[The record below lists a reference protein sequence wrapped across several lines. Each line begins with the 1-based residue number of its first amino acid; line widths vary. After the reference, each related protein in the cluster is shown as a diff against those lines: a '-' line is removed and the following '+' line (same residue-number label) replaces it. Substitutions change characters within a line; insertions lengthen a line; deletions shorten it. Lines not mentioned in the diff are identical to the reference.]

1 MTGFFDDAL
10 PGRAEAPWKVF
21 AMEGNG
27 RRGREVGKE
36 GPLAVIRGGRGRAF
50 DARGDETCGRTE
62 AGLREEGAADI
73 VMTVI
78 LERML
83 RNGRGENDGQA
94 QTRLGAQPEDWGRK
108 SRRSARAMRGTSERG
123 GDI

>member
-10 PGRAEAPWKVF
+10 PGRAEAPWRVF

-27 RRGREVGKE
+27 RSGREVGKA
-36 GPLAVIRGGRGRAF
+36 GPLAILRGGRGRPL

-62 AGLREEGAADI
+62 AGLRAEGAADM

-78 LERML
+78 LGRML

-94 QTRLGAQPEDWGRK
+94 QTRVGAQPEDWGR
-108 SRRSARAMRGTSERG
+108 RSGRGAGGMRGT
-123 GDI
+123 

>member
-1 MTGFFDDAL
+1 MILTGFFDDAL

-73 VMTVI
+73 VMTAI
-78 LERML
+78 A
-83 RNGRGENDGQA
+83 GQS
-94 QTRLGAQPEDWGRK
+94 K
-108 SRRSARAMRGTSERG
+108 ARAVNLYARITGSVQVLTHSGTDATERTG
-123 GDI
+123 RE